1 MLWQCDEHIHYMSI
15 SLLKQKG
22 IWRWSCRT
30 RGDFAPKK
38 GKSAISDCSE
48 TAPLSTLHGAGEG
61 N

>member
-1 MLWQCDEHIHYMSI
+1 MLEVS
-15 SLLKQKG
+15 
-22 IWRWSCRT
+22 
-30 RGDFAPKK
+30 PKK